1 MSAQGAQSASL
12 ALLNQGSSSLGAEL
26 RRALE
31 ALGAHIAYESALSAL
46 DRAALTASGARVVVI
61 NLAPGEDVPDDVV
74 DWLDAGNYEIV
85 INDSENSAKLEGFDL
100 ARFAR
105 HLAAKIL
112 HRPDIILPPRPP
124 GAVAPPTTQQ
134 HWAERVPEADIP
146 GAPPPARLVTPPAAS
161 PAPAS
166 IAPIPPLEQTPAAT
180 TFEHAT
186 ILESAAPDIV
196 GGDSD
201 SLDAQLAQALQSLEA
216 SAKTHTPIEEVP
228 DLDAL
233 LASAPLELQEDVSP
247 PAVPAT
253 PAQAPAPAPVAA
265 EPAKPAPAAAPN
277 WSAANW
283 SLEPVEEN
291 EPGAPAPA
299 PAPAK
304 QKTSEFG
311 FETVSLEDS
320 LAPHVDPMGKP
331 DEHTQA
337 ATSWRKLETIPAD
350 VFLSPE
356 VDPSAAKGATAI
368 KPPVLSTLELVPL
381 DDEIPD
387 DPKADSKKK

>member
-1 MSAQGAQSASL
+1 MSAQGTQSASL

-26 RRALE
+26 RSALE
-31 ALGAHIAYESALSAL
+31 ALGAHIAYESALSAF

-61 NLAPGEDVPDDVV
+61 NLAPGEDVPDAVV
-74 DWLDAGNYEIV
+74 DWLDANNYEMV

-146 GAPPPARLVTPPAAS
+146 GAPPPARLVTPPTAS

-166 IAPIPPLEQTPAAT
+166 SAPPVEQTPAAT

-186 ILESAAPDIV
+186 IVESAAPDIV

-216 SAKTHTPIEEVP
+216 SARTHTPIEEVP

-233 LASAPLELQEDVSP
+233 LASAPLELEEDVSP

-253 PAQAPAPAPVAA
+253 PAQAPAPVAA
-265 EPAKPAPAAAPN
+265 EPAKPAPAAPN

-283 SLEPVEEN
+283 SLEPVEES
-291 EPGAPAPA
+291 EPGVPAPA

-304 QKTSEFG
+304 QKSSEFG

-320 LAPHVDPMGKP
+320 LAPHVDPTGKP

-356 VDPSAAKGATAI
+356 VDPSAAKGATAM

-381 DDEIPD
+381 DDEVPD
-387 DPKADSKKK
+387 DPKADPKKK